1 MKPALSRSQTK
12 SSKKKKAHRVLHPRC
27 GVRERKPIVKKKLLL
42 AALNLW
48 LIKNTHYAG
57 E

>member
-12 SSKKKKAHRVLHPRC
+12 SSKKKKAHRILHPRC